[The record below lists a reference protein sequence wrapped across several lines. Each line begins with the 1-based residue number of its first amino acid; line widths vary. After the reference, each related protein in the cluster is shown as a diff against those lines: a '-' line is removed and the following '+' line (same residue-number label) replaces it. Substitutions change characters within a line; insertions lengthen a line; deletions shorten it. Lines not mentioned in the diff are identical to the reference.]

1 MWQIES
7 GKVKKSTFIVDTDIR
22 GLVAMMNV
30 HGFRTYASCQGH
42 GFPVDRIKPYVAFT
56 SSQSEAARL
65 ACMLREDAESSA
77 PKLLWGWEVTASF
90 NSVFR
95 LCFRLH
101 PTGPHHWWLRYCR
114 SSLKKDFGNI
124 GKMLKSARG
133 EPGNGVDYSCIPEP
147 PNCKGSDNAYS
158 HESGMELVIKAFRTK
173 GIG

>member
-1 MWQIES
+1 MWWIKLN
-7 GKVKKSTFIVDTDIR
+7 KVKKSTFTVDADIR
-22 GLVAMMNV
+22 GLVAAMNV

-56 SSQSEAARL
+56 ARQTEAARL
-65 ACMLREDAESSA
+65 ARMLREDAESAA
-77 PKLLWGWEVTASF
+77 PQLLWGWEVTASF

-101 PTGPHHWWLRYCR
+101 PTGPHHGGLRYCR

-124 GKMLKSARG
+124 CQMLKSAG
-133 EPGNGVDYSCIPEP
+133 DEPVNGVDYSGKPESA
-147 PNCKGSDNAYS
+147 NNKGCDNAHGHDS
-158 HESGMELVIKAFRTK
+158 CMDFVIQAFRTK

>member
-7 GKVKKSTFIVDTDIR
+7 GKVKKSTFIVDADIH
-22 GLVAMMNV
+22 GLVAAMNV

-65 ACMLREDAESSA
+65 ACILREDAESSA

-101 PTGPHHWWLRYCR
+101 PAGPHHWWLRYCR

-124 GKMLKSARG
+124 GQMLISVCGKWNEEAGCTHSS
-133 EPGNGVDYSCIPEP
+133 N
-147 PNCKGSDNAYS
+147 
-158 HESGMELVIKAFRTK
+158 SG
-173 GIG
+173 

>member
-1 MWQIES
+1 MI
-7 GKVKKSTFIVDTDIR
+7 IVDADIR
-22 GLVAMMNV
+22 GLVAAMNV

-56 SSQSEAARL
+56 SRGSEAARL
-65 ACMLREDAESSA
+65 ARMLREDAESSA
-77 PKLLWGWEVTASF
+77 PQLLWGWEVTASF

-101 PTGPHHWWLRYCR
+101 PTGPQHWWLRYCR

-124 GKMLKSARG
+124 GQMLKSAGG
-133 EPGNGVDYSCIPEP
+133 EPGNGVDYSGIPES
-147 PNCKGSDNAYS
+147 PNNKGSDNEHS
-158 HESGMELVIKAFRTK
+158 HESSMEFVIKTFRTK